1 MKWLMYIPVVGLVAC
16 GNANERAVD
25 SALRKGNVHYN
36 AQRFY
41 PADST
46 YATGPVD
53 ARLSHNRGNAEYREM
68 ELDSAI
74 VHFGNAAEMAG
85 NASDQAR
92 SYYNLGDARLQQAQW
107 ADSLA
112 HVLDGTIGGIRIE
125 GADIAQKVDQFVL
138 RDSLQR
144 QRDHLDLLVDSALN
158 EGAEQFKNA
167 LRRTP
172 FDEDARH
179 NLALAQRMIAA
190 RVQEKSANDGENE
203 EDKNKELSE
212 RAKLIMKR
220 ADELVD
226 QHKFQEALDMMQQ
239 GLKEDATLQKEKQYM
254 DKLTVVTKA
263 AQAT

>member
-1 MKWLMYIPVVGLVAC
+1 MKRFAYIAVFGLVAC
-16 GNANERAVD
+16 GNAHERAVE

-36 AQRFY
+36 AHRFY

-46 YATGPVD
+46 YATGPAD
-53 ARLSHNRGNAEYREM
+53 ARLLHNRGNAEYRM
-68 ELDSAI
+68 NVLDSAI
-74 VHFGNAAEMAG
+74 AHFSNAAEMAG
-85 NASDQAR
+85 SAGDQAR
-92 SYYNLGDARLQQAQW
+92 SYYNLGGARLRQANW

-112 HVLDGTIGGIRIE
+112 QAMESTIGGIRIE

-144 QRDHLDLLVDSALN
+144 QRDRLDQLVDSALS

-167 LRRTP
+167 LRRKP
-172 FDEDARH
+172 RDEDARH

-190 RVQEKSANDGENE
+190 RVKEKADRDGKNE
-203 EDKNKELSE
+203 QDKNKELSE

-226 QHKFQEALDMMQQ
+226 QHKFQEALDVMQQ

>member
-1 MKWLMYIPVVGLVAC
+1 MKRLLYIAVVGLVAC
-16 GNANERAVD
+16 GNANERAVEH
-25 SALRKGNVHYN
+25 ALRKGNLQYN

-46 YATGPVD
+46 YATGPID
-53 ARLSHNRGNAEYREM
+53 ARLSHNRGNAEYRM
-68 ELDSAI
+68 NELDSAI
-74 VHFGNAAEMAG
+74 VHFGSAAEMAG
-85 NASDQAR
+85 SAGDQAR
-92 SYYNLGDARLQQAQW
+92 SYYNLGDARLKQAHW
-107 ADSLA
+107 ADSVA
-112 HVLDGTIGGIRIE
+112 HALDGTIDGIRID

-144 QRDHLDLLVDSALN
+144 QRDQLDLLVDSALN

-172 FDEDARH
+172 RDEDARH

-190 RVQEKSANDGENE
+190 REKEKSANDGKNE
-203 EDKNKELSE
+203 DEKNKELSA

-226 QHKFQEALDMMQQ
+226 QHKFQEALDVMQQ